1 MSSIKYS
8 LNGILWEAQEEGNQ
22 IVKDHPVVVL
32 FKSLGVL
39 FNNLSVL
46 DYGLKVLQAFKDIFV
61 LLPCK

>member
-8 LNGILWEAQEEGNQ
+8 LNGILQEAKEDGNQ

-39 FNNLSVL
+39 FKNLNVL
-46 DYGLKVLQAFKDIFV
+46 NYSLKALQAFKDI
-61 LLPCK
+61 

>member
-8 LNGILWEAQEEGNQ
+8 LNGILREAKEDGNQ

-39 FNNLSVL
+39 FKNLNVL
-46 DYGLKVLQAFKDIFV
+46 NYSLKALQAFKDI
-61 LLPCK
+61 

>member
-1 MSSIKYS
+1 MSSIKYP
-8 LNGILWEAQEEGNQ
+8 LNGILWEAKEEGNQ

-39 FNNLSVL
+39 FKNLNVL
-46 DYGLKVLQAFKDIFV
+46 DYSLEGLWAFKDIFV